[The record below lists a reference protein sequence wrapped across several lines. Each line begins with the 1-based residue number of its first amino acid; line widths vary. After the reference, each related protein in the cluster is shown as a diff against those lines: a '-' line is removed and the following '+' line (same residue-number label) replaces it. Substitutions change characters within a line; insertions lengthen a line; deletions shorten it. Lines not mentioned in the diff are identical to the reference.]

1 MSDGKNPGLSS
12 VSRRPAL
19 ANMAAFVFGL
29 PLGIGVLALI
39 LYGPYQDP
47 DITRYIHH
55 PVEQVEVILF
65 FCALGAL
72 LGKALSQWRERAAF
86 RRELLPAWDGTPIP
100 VANADMLVPASPR
113 PLGGSRNSI
122 LQRRVAAILDF
133 VRNRGTTQGLD
144 DQMRALA
151 DSDALALENSYALLR
166 LIIWAI
172 PILGFLGTVLGITGA
187 ISGVSPEMLEHSMSG
202 VTDGLSVA
210 FDATALALGLTMILM
225 FLNYMVERLEQRTL
239 ERVDEYADEHLAHRF
254 ERSGPDAGEGNHA
267 FRQSLQLTV
276 KATEQLVEKQAAIWA
291 RSLQTA
297 EKHWNEGAER
307 EGEKLRAV
315 MESAIERTLA
325 SHSQRLIEVEK
336 QAVERSRALY
346 EGLTALATV
355 LRDTG
360 REHQAAMAQVME
372 RLTAQGDMLA
382 RLHEDESQLTRLQDT
397 LQRNLTVLA
406 SAGTFEQ
413 AVESLTAAIHLLSAR
428 TGGSP
433 TLGARQG
440 KAA

>member
-1 MSDGKNPGLSS
+1 MNNARSPGLI

-19 ANMAAFVFGL
+19 ANMAAFTFGL
-29 PLGIGVLALI
+29 PLGIGVLVAI
-39 LYGPYQDP
+39 LYGQLLDEE
-47 DITRYIHH
+47 IVRYIHH
-55 PVEQVEVILF
+55 PVEQVEVVLF

-72 LGKALSQWRERAAF
+72 AGKVLGQAQERAAF
-86 RRELLPAWDGTPIP
+86 RRALLPAWDGTPIP
-100 VANADMLVPASPR
+100 VADTDKLVPVLPR
-113 PLGGSRNSI
+113 GSNNTY
-122 LQRRVAAILDF
+122 LQRRVLAILDF
-133 VRNRGTTQGLD
+133 VRNRGNTQGLD

-151 DSDALALENSYALLR
+151 DGDALALENSYALLR

-187 ISGVSPEMLEHSMSG
+187 ISGVSPEQLENSISG

-225 FLNYMVERLEQRTL
+225 FSNYLVERLEQRTL
-239 ERVDEYADEHLAHRF
+239 ERVDQYADEHLLHRF
-254 ERSGPDAGEGNHA
+254 ERTGPDTGDGAHA
-267 FRQSLQLTV
+267 YRQNLQLTV

-291 RSLQTA
+291 KSLQAA
-297 EKHWNEGAER
+297 EKHWNEAAQR
-307 EGEKLRAV
+307 EGDKLRTV
-315 MESAIERTLA
+315 LELAIERTLT
-325 SHSQRLIEVEK
+325 SHNQRLIEVEK

-372 RLTAQGDMLA
+372 RLKAQGDMLA
-382 RLHEDESQLTRLQDT
+382 HLHEDESQLTRLQET
-397 LQRNLTVLA
+397 LQRNLTALA

-433 TLGARQG
+433 ALGMRPG
-440 KAA
+440 KVA